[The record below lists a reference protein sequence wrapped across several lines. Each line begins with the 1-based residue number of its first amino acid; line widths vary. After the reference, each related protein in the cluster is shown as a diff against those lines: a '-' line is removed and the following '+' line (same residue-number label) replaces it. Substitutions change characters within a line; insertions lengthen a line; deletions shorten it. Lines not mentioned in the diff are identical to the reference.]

1 MIRAEGFPFLMFS
14 PSIDDLKNPNT
25 NHKVIFC
32 DGKNVYGAQEV
43 PQEESQEGKFAY
55 MDVKIEQGPSNP

>member
-32 DGKNVYGAQEV
+32 DGKNVYG
-43 PQEESQEGKFAY
+43 PQEGPLEEPQKGKEAY
-55 MDVKIEQGPSNP
+55 MDVKIEQGPCNP